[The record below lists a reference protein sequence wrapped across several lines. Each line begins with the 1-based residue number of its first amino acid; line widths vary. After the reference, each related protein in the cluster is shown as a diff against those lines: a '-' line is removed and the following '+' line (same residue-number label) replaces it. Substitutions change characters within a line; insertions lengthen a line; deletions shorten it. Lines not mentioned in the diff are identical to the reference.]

1 MIDRKAALGRRLP
14 VKGGWRLCCYYLA
27 AQGFFAAHGFAFLAA
42 HGFAFLAAHGF
53 FFFAAQGLA
62 DFGAQGFFLAPHGF
76 WAKAGPPSP
85 SARALAIASLRGCLS
100 IFILSLLMGRKRRRC
115 GLAGSGAL
123 PSCRSS
129 RATSPIPY
137 KSFRPRG
144 GATAPWL
151 RHSYRHG

>member
-1 MIDRKAALGRRLP
+1 MIDRKGALGRRLP
-14 VKGGWRLCCYYLA
+14 AKGSWRLCCYYLA
-27 AQGFFAAHGFAFLAA
+27 VQGFFAAHGFAFLAA

-100 IFILSLLMGRKRRRC
+100 IFILSLLMGRK
-115 GLAGSGAL
+115 GLHFPFASIRAL
-123 PSCRSS
+123 PCC
-129 RATSPIPY
+129 
-137 KSFRPRG
+137 
-144 GATAPWL
+144 L
-151 RHSYRHG
+151 